1 MLGTLKPADV
11 EDFLNTQVVGRIATH
26 ADGETYIV
34 PISYA
39 YDGQFIYCHTNE
51 GKKINMMR
59 KNPKV
64 CFEVDELKNM
74 GNWKSVITHGVF
86 EELKNKEERNAA
98 MHILLNRNLPLISS
112 VTTHLG
118 EQWPFEPTDIS
129 EIKGIVFRIRI
140 TEKTGRFESTSK
152 SPELPG

>member
-1 MLGTLKPADV
+1 MLGTLKPGDV

-39 YDGQFIYCHTNE
+39 YDGQYIYCHTNE
-51 GKKINMMR
+51 GKKVSMMR

-74 GNWKSVITHGVF
+74 GNWKSVITQGVF

-98 MHILLNRNLPLISS
+98 MYILLDRNLPLISS

-118 EQWPFEPTDIS
+118 EQWPFQPKDIS
-129 EIKGIVFRIRI
+129 EIEGIVFRILI
-140 TEKTGRFESTSK
+140 TEKSGRFETNTK
-152 SPELPG
+152 S

>member
-1 MLGTLKPADV
+1 MLGTLKPGDV

-39 YDGQFIYCHTNE
+39 YDGQYIYCHTNE
-51 GKKINMMR
+51 GKKVSMMR

-74 GNWKSVITHGVF
+74 DWD
-86 EELKNKEERNAA
+86 NK
-98 MHILLNRNLPLISS
+98 ILLMMRILKLVAVSHRYH
-112 VTTHLG
+112 HL
-118 EQWPFEPTDIS
+118 
-129 EIKGIVFRIRI
+129 
-140 TEKTGRFESTSK
+140 
-152 SPELPG
+152 